1 MQVYWILYEFPQI
14 EPHCKFLTVVV
25 PTFPEFNCQTW
36 VYGSSSHK
44 LRHIVNIL
52 FCNSSHGLRF
62 IFLLVQ
68 KFLNELTLFNVSSFM
83 IYFSEKVGI

>member
-1 MQVYWILYEFPQI
+1 M
-14 EPHCKFLTVVV
+14 
-25 PTFPEFNCQTW
+25 
-36 VYGSSSHK
+36 
-44 LRHIVNIL
+44 NIL

>member
-1 MQVYWILYEFPQI
+1 M
-14 EPHCKFLTVVV
+14 VV

-36 VYGSSSHK
+36 VYGSSSH
-44 LRHIVNIL
+44 R
-52 FCNSSHGLRF
+52 LRF

-83 IYFSEKVGI
+83 IYFSEKSWNLKLYRLYHLKCGNYCKSRFYEPILKL